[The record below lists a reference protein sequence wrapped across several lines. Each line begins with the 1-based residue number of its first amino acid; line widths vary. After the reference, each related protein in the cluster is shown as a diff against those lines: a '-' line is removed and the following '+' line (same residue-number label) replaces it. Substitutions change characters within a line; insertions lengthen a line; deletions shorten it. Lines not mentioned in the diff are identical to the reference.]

1 MKKKILAIAVLAAV
15 MSMTACSSNQGS
27 TTTDSETTTQA
38 EVQAEETQAEE
49 TEAAAETEAETEA
62 ASAAG
67 TDVFTD
73 ENGVLTY
80 LDTANAPFEGAGL
93 KITVDKA
100 AKTVNF
106 VKTDLDGNETVEYY
120 NFDLNSNTVEEY
132 YYVSMMGTGF
142 YYTFDLAANEIVK
155 VEDSEHND
163 STQSTKDSGRYDGAN
178 DRMKGDVEALR
189 NYFTENYGVSVEDMV
204 K

>member
-15 MSMTACSSNQGS
+15 MSMTACSSDQSS
-27 TTTDSETTTQA
+27 TTTDSEATTQA
-38 EVQAEETQAEE
+38 EAVQADDAQAEE
-49 TEAAAETEAETEA
+49 TET

-163 STQSTKDSGRYDGAN
+163 STQSTKDNGRYDSAN

>member
-27 TTTDSETTTQA
+27 TTTDSETTTQTEA
-38 EVQAEETQAEE
+38 VQADDAQAEE
-49 TEAAAETEAETEA
+49 TEAAETEAE
-62 ASAAG
+62 SAAG

-120 NFDLNSNTVEEY
+120 NFDLNNNTVEEY

-178 DRMKGDVEALR
+178 DRMKGDVEALQ
-189 NYFTENYGVSVEDMV
+189 NYFTENYGVSIEDMV

>member
-27 TTTDSETTTQA
+27 TTSDSETTTQA

-49 TEAAAETEAETEA
+49 TEAAAETEA

-120 NFDLNSNTVEEY
+120 NFDLNNNTVEEY

>member
-15 MSMTACSSNQGS
+15 MSMTACSSDQGS

-38 EVQAEETQAEE
+38 EE
-49 TEAAAETEAETEA
+49 TEAAAETNAETE
-62 ASAAG
+62 SAAG

-178 DRMKGDVEALR
+178 DRMKGDVEALQ
-189 NYFTENYGVSVEDMV
+189 NYFTENYGVSIEDMV

>member
-1 MKKKILAIAVLAAV
+1 MTNNYFIEPDYHFSVLDENGAACDTV
-15 MSMTACSSNQGS
+15 VSI
-27 TTTDSETTTQA
+27 
-38 EVQAEETQAEE
+38 
-49 TEAAAETEAETEA
+49 
-62 ASAAG
+62 
-67 TDVFTD
+67 D

-120 NFDLNSNTVEEY
+120 TFDLNSNTVEEY

-178 DRMKGDVEALR
+178 DRMKGDVEALQ
-189 NYFTENYGVSVEDMV
+189 NYFTENYGVSIEDMV

>member
-27 TTTDSETTTQA
+27 TTIDSETT
-38 EVQAEETQAEE
+38 TQAEE
-49 TEAAAETEAETEA
+49 TEAAAETDAETE
-62 ASAAG
+62 SAAG

-155 VEDSEHND
+155 IEDSEHND